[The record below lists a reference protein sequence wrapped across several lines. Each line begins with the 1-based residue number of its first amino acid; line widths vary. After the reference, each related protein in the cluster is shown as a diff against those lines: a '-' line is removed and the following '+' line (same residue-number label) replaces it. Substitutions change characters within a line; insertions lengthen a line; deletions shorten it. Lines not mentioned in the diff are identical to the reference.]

1 MKLTIDPNA
10 IAWFRKEMDIEPG
23 DAVRFFVRLGGCSTV
38 QSGFSLGVAKEQP
51 KEIGV
56 STIED
61 GVTFYI
67 EKEDAWYLNNS
78 ELTVTYNTERDE
90 IEFH

>member
-1 MKLTIDPNA
+1 MKLIIDPA
-10 IAWFRKEMDIEPG
+10 AMEWFRKEMDVKKG

-38 QSGFSLGVAKEQP
+38 QSGFSLGIAKEQP

-56 STIED
+56 STVEGGI
-61 GVTFYI
+61 TFYI

-78 ELTVTYNTERDE
+78 DLVVTYNKERDE
-90 IEFH
+90 IEFR